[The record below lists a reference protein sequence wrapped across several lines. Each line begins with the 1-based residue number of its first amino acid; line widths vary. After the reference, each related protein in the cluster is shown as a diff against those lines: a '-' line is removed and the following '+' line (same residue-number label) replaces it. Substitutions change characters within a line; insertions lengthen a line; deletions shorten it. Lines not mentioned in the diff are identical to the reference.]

1 MAATSRPV
9 FRLLLMFIALA
20 LLAGCGGPV
29 SVQSPEPAPAPTA
42 TAAPT
47 PEPSPTP
54 TPAPTPASTP
64 EPAPE
69 PTPEPTPEPPPPP
82 ESYSFGYPLEESEP
96 VADDS
101 FFDNVVF
108 LGDSRTEG
116 LQLFS
121 GLKHGTFYWARGMSV
136 FRADS
141 EDYKLF
147 EVDGEQYTLVG
158 TLGLKQYDAVY
169 IMIGINEMGYAAS
182 SYEKGLAELIDK
194 VIAAQPE
201 AVIYLQT
208 LAPVNEA
215 EARANEL
222 AWYINNDKVR
232 QFNEAILR
240 VAAEKRVVL
249 LDSGS
254 VYRDENGELPAE
266 LSSDGAHFVYGGYK
280 IWADYLRCHVMD
292 PERYHYNRSLDPMP
306 IPSPEPTP
314 EPAPEPTVDPSVDP
328 TPEPSV
334 EPTVAPTV
342 EPTVDPTP
350 QPTEEVPQP

>member
-1 MAATSRPV
+1 MSAIARPASR
-9 FRLLLMFIALA
+9 LILMFIALA

-29 SVQSPEPAPAPTA
+29 TVQSPEPSSAPTA
-42 TAAPT
+42 AATPS
-47 PEPSPTP
+47 PEPTLLP
-54 TPAPTPASTP
+54 TP

-69 PTPEPTPEPPPPP
+69 PTPPP
-82 ESYSFGYPLEESEP
+82 ELYYFGYPLEESEP

-136 FRADS
+136 FRADN
-141 EDYKLF
+141 EDFKLF
-147 EVDGEQYTLVG
+147 EVDGEKYTLVG
-158 TLGLKQYDAVY
+158 TLGLKSYDAVY
-169 IMIGINEMGYAAS
+169 IMIGINEMGYSAAS
-182 SYEKGLAELIDK
+182 YEAGLAELIDK

-208 LAPVNEA
+208 LAPVNEE

-222 AWYINNDKVR
+222 ADYINNTKVN
-232 QFNEAILR
+232 QFNEAIVR

-254 VYRDENGELPAE
+254 IYRNEKGELPAE
-266 LSSDGAHFVYGGYK
+266 LSADGAHFVYGGYK

-292 PERYHYNRSLDPMP
+292 PERYYYNRSLDPMP
-306 IPSPEPTP
+306 TPPPEPTVEPTPEPTVEPIVEPTAEPSAEPTP
-314 EPAPEPTVDPSVDP
+314 EPAPEPT
-328 TPEPSV
+328 
-334 EPTVAPTV
+334 
-342 EPTVDPTP
+342 
-350 QPTEEVPQP
+350 EEVTEL